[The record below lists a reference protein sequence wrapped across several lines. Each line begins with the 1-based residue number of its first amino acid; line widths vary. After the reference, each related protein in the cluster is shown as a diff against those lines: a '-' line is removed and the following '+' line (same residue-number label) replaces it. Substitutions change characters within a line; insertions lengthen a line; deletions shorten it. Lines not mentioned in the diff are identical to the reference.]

1 MNARRICTVFSNLLK
16 PYCDFFGVV
25 ASFNGVVLS
34 FNEFSSKSLAL
45 AFETFLFGEATIRLS
60 WIDFKGLLFKGDDK
74 GVCKT
79 WVVFFLIGLFTG
91 ETPLSFVS
99 VISRAFLED
108 LGNLTSLFGATF
120 SSEIKLFVFFGVAR
134 DEDLVFRCLKSK
146 AAVFGAMSDFKITF

>member
-1 MNARRICTVFSNLLK
+1 MPAIKRNFPK

-25 ASFNGVVLS
+25 ASFTGVVLS
-34 FNEFSSKSLAL
+34 FNEFSSKSLVL
-45 AFETFLFGEATIRLS
+45 AVETFLFGEATIRLS

-74 GVCKT
+74 GVFKTGCK
-79 WVVFFLIGLFTG
+79 VFFFIGLFTG

-99 VISRAFLED
+99 VISRAFLVD

-120 SSEIKLFVFFGVAR
+120 SSEIKLLVFFGVAR

-146 AAVFGAMSDFKITF
+146 GACVFGAMSVFKITYF